1 MTQKRIHASLAT
13 ALVALLVAATLTVP
27 ALADGPAAV
36 AWIKTQQNADGGFGS
51 PTSSLGATAD
61 AVLAVAASGENALTW
76 GSTGKTALDYLK
88 AHISTATKAGEFA
101 KVVLALTANAQNPR
115 TALGIDLIAK
125 LESMRGDDGRIG
137 TDADFVNEHC
147 MVMIALTSANRTVP
161 AEAIHY
167 LLATQIADGS
177 WSWNGDTTPG
187 TGDNNTAAIV
197 VVALRA
203 AGVPADHVQIQ
214 KTIALFHEQ
223 QNDDGGFPYVK
234 PSPWGTDSDANS
246 TAVVCWALWAASE
259 DPAGVNW
266 KRFGQDGTSTYD
278 RLKAFQNA
286 SGAFRWQDA
295 VSGDNWMSTVQ
306 AMIALE
312 MKTLPFA
319 RIDVGEAAM
328 PVASDS
334 ASAAGSGN
342 AVDVPPPETLPQ
354 TGAASW
360 LSVIALLGSG
370 AMLTGVGLK
379 LRKKSR

>member
-1 MTQKRIHASLAT
+1 MTQKRMLT
-13 ALVALLVAATLTVP
+13 GLLALLVALTLTIP
-27 ALADGPAAV
+27 ALADGPSAV

-51 PTSSLGATAD
+51 PDSTPGATAD
-61 AVLAVAASGENALTW
+61 AVLAAAASGHNALAW
-76 GSTGKTALDYLK
+76 ANGGPTALDYLK
-88 AHISTATKAGEFA
+88 AQTGALTKSGAPAKAGELA
-101 KVVLALTANAQNPR
+101 KVILALTANAQNPR
-115 TALGIDLIAK
+115 TALGSDLIEK
-125 LESMRGDDGRIG
+125 LESMLNADGRIG
-137 TDADFVNEHC
+137 TDADFVNEHA
-147 MVMIALTSANRTVP
+147 MSMIALASAGRSVSAGAVN
-161 AEAIHY
+161 Y
-167 LLATQIADGS
+167 LLGAQIADGS

-187 TGDNNTAAIV
+187 SGDNNTAAIA

-203 AGVPADHVQIQ
+203 AGVPASHPQIA

-223 QNDDGGFPYVK
+223 QNENGGFPYVK

-246 TAVVCWALWAASE
+246 TAVVIWALIAAGE

-266 KRFGQDGTSTYD
+266 KLFGQDGTSAYD

-295 VSGDNWMSTVQ
+295 TPDDNWMSTVQ

-319 RIDVGEAAM
+319 RMDVGEAAAQIV
-328 PVASDS
+328 P
-334 ASAAGSGN
+334 GSGDT
-342 AVDVPPPETLPQ
+342 ATVPPPELLPT

-370 AMLTGVGLK
+370 AMLTGVGLE
-379 LRKKSR
+379 LRRKF